1 MLEIKNLNQYFRK
14 QDSIGKIGF
23 TQFLSNIS
31 LQVRPKEI
39 VGIVGESGCGK
50 TTLGRCIVGLINTYT
65 GEILYHG
72 KDVKHC
78 TPMELIR
85 LQMVFQNPRSSLNSN
100 MTVKELISEAV
111 QLIES
116 HPDEIDSRVH
126 SLVKEMKLEGKEN
139 SFPYE
144 LSGGER
150 RRVGLARIMA
160 VKPDLIIADEPVS
173 SLDVSIKGF
182 IINLMLDYH
191 ARHDA
196 SMIIITHD
204 INMIKE
210 ISDRIIVMYK
220 GHIIEEFIWNDSSRQ
235 HHPYTQLLLDTSN
248 YFSNP
253 AFDGSL
259 NCLGTLEEYNPEKG
273 CIFYQHCVLSRSTQ
287 CAYLCR
293 TDQPDLSKVDTNHS
307 IACFHYTHITDKC

>member
-1 MLEIKNLNQYFRK
+1 MLEINNLNQYFR
-14 QDSIGKIGF
+14 QHTSIGKVGF
-23 TQFLSNIS
+23 TKFLTNIS
-31 LQVRPKEI
+31 LRIRRKEI

-65 GEILYHG
+65 GQILYHG
-72 KDVKHC
+72 KDVKQS
-78 TPMELIR
+78 TPLDLIR
-85 LQMVFQNPRSSLNSN
+85 LQMVFQNPRSSLNSS
-100 MTVKELISEAV
+100 MTVTQLISEAV

-116 HPDEIDSRVH
+116 QPSEIKPRVRE
-126 SLVKEMKLEGKEN
+126 LIKEMKLDGKEN

-182 IINLMLDYH
+182 IINLLMDYH
-191 ARHDA
+191 ARNDTT
-196 SMIIITHD
+196 MIIITHD

-220 GHIIEEFIWNDSSRQ
+220 GHIIEEFKWNESVYS

-248 YFSNP
+248 YFSDPLFN
-253 AFDGSL
+253 GSL
-259 NCLGTLEEYNPEKG
+259 DGLANIDDFHTESE
-273 CIFYQHCVLSRSTQ
+273 CIYFQHCTVCNSKD
-287 CAYLCR
+287 CKELCR
-293 TDQPDLSKVDTNHS
+293 TTQPGLYDIDSNHR
-307 IACFHYTHITDKC
+307 IACFNYSQIKG